1 LIIKNG
7 AKAPFFV
14 VFIIMIKLV
23 DLLEEVNSQED
34 IDLSGIDDAI
44 LNAIKQVPQN
54 EVTVGDIALLAPA
67 IPGIINNLAR
77 VVKTLMMKSG
87 LKLSK
92 SENPLQQ
99 KVNWVINLS
108 SKLDSKLDSPIRL
121 ILKPFIKDDGQR
133 NKTANI
139 LKAVVLV
146 IAGILYNLD
155 LSKIPEVVTI
165 IKSYIPNAWSDILSI
180 RKLPDLAVKLKT
192 LFV

>member
-1 LIIKNG
+1 
-7 AKAPFFV
+7 
-14 VFIIMIKLV
+14 MIKLV

-77 VVKTLMMKSG
+77 VVKALMIKSG